1 MTAVEML
8 GFMDDPKDYLDFSRW
23 QIACIMSNLE
33 DEKKHFPT
41 LRGEEVL
48 ENNLKIY
55 GKIYEALEEMEN
67 NIREGEKNS

>member
-8 GFMDDPKDYLDFSRW
+8 GFMDDPNDYLDFSRW

-33 DEKKHFPT
+33 DEKKHFPM

-48 ENNLKIY
+48 EDNLRIY

-67 NIREGEKNS
+67 NIRKGEIK